1 MKKWIKSFFAVDN
14 NVNEQTVMGVFWTIV
29 ATTVIVLHVAGV
41 ERTELELILTMQ
53 GASLLCFGISG
64 FKRI

>member
-14 NVNEQTVMGVFWTIV
+14 NVNEQTVVGVFWTIL
-29 ATTVIVLHVAGV
+29 ATTGIVPHVVGV
-41 ERTELELILTMQ
+41 KNTELELILTMQ

-64 FKRI
+64 FKRM

>member
-14 NVNEQTVMGVFWTIV
+14 NVNEQTVVGVY
-29 ATTVIVLHVAGV
+29 L
-41 ERTELELILTMQ
+41 LILSTVVVIAHITGSEKAGIDVIISLLSAM
-53 GASLLCFGISG
+53 LLCFGISG

>member
-14 NVNEQTVMGVFWTIV
+14 NVNEQTVMGVFWTIL
-29 ATTVIVLHVAGV
+29 ATTGIVLHIVGV
-41 ERTELELILTMQ
+41 KNTELELILTMQ

>member
-14 NVNEQTVMGVFWTIV
+14 KVNEQTVVGVFWGGV
-29 ATTVIVLHVAGV
+29 ASILVVLYVMDVGKAD
-41 ERTELELILTMQ
+41 LELVLTVL
-53 GASLLCFGISG
+53 GAQLLCFGISG

>member
-29 ATTVIVLHVAGV
+29 ATAVIVLHVAGV

>member
-29 ATTVIVLHVAGV
+29 ATTVIILHVAGV